1 MSEDQEKYGIEATKK
16 VTGTFIELGTIVGE
30 IVTGKITPFQSVMKL
45 LSEAKDLPSLLE
57 RFKELPDEF
66 IDLSDSELEDL
77 FAHVHSNFDIM
88 DDDLEKDIEDTFDL
102 LLDFAHLS
110 KKGVSLGIRWAA
122 RAKKQKAA

>member
-1 MSEDQEKYGIEATKK
+1 MSEEQEKGIEATKE
-16 VTGTFIELGTIVGE
+16 VTGTLIELGTIVGE

-57 RFKELPDEF
+57 RFKELPGEF
-66 IDLSDSELEDL
+66 IDLSDSELESL
-77 FAHVHSNFDIM
+77 KANVNSKFDIM

-110 KKGVSLGIRWAA
+110 KKVVSLGIRWSA
-122 RAKKQKAA
+122 RAKKQKTA